1 MGRQV
6 LDCQMIPSEVPCTV
20 MISADD
26 EEELLDAV
34 AQHAVSLHQHQDT
47 PELREM
53 LRGVLLE
60 TAAWA
65 GRGVI

>member
-1 MGRQV
+1 MGRQAM
-6 LDCQMIPSEVPCTV
+6 DCRLIPSEVPCTL

-26 EEELLDAV
+26 EEELLDAAV
-34 AQHAVSLHQHQDT
+34 QHAVSLHQHEDT

-60 TAAWA
+60 TAA
-65 GRGVI
+65 